1 MMQVPVPQH
10 LVSSVITIPFL
21 YLCVAPILAGRT
33 GSAAHEAETYCDSLS
48 LYKSHENCKMHPAKV
63 KAQSR
68 RTT

>member
-33 GSAAHEAETYCDSLS
+33 GSAARDPAPPAQTRVLANAQGLRGSLKGS
-48 LYKSHENCKMHPAKV
+48 VLN
-63 KAQSR
+63 
-68 RTT
+68 